1 MRAEN
6 RSRTKRIL
14 IDILGYFLILVSAL
28 TGWLPGP
35 GGLPPLIL
43 GLSLLATN
51 HEWAERILLYVKRHG
66 VKIADKLFDGSP
78 RVKML
83 VDIIGIGLVISGVLM
98 VTLLTRSI
106 ARTAAISLIVV
117 SITLLL
123 GNRRR
128 FHHIKRR
135 LKKR

>member
-1 MRAEN
+1 MRINN

-14 IDILGYFLILVSAL
+14 VDVLGYFLIVVSAL

-51 HEWAERILLYVKRHG
+51 HEWAERILLYVKKHG

-83 VDIIGIGLVISGVLM
+83 IDIIGVCLVITGVLM

-106 ARTAAISLIVV
+106 AKTAAISLLAV

-123 GNRRR
+123 GNRKR
-128 FHHIKRR
+128 FHHIKRHI
-135 LKKR
+135 KKQ

>member
-1 MRAEN
+1 MRINN

-14 IDILGYFLILVSAL
+14 VDVLGYFLIVVSAL

-51 HEWAERILLYVKRHG
+51 HEWAERILLYVKKHG

-83 VDIIGIGLVISGVLM
+83 VDIIGVALVITGVLM

-106 ARTAAISLIVV
+106 AKTAAISLIAV

-123 GNRRR
+123 GNRKR

-135 LKKR
+135 IKKQ